1 MSTVAPRAHPR
12 RFGAYVLGRRIGS
25 GGMATVFA
33 ARQMGIGAATRVVAV
48 KVMATALAD
57 DPAAR
62 RMFEREAVI
71 ATRVEHPNIVRTYE
85 VGEVKGE
92 IFLAMELVPGA
103 ALSRICA
110 AASGSV
116 PLAIAIRIVS
126 DVARGLSAV
135 HDLREPSGE
144 LLGVVHQDVT
154 PHNVLVGYNG
164 TTKLLDFGVARMAAF
179 DGSRTESIRGKP
191 AYLAPEQLFLERID
205 QRTDIFGLG
214 AVFFEL
220 LTGARSSAQGPS
232 RPDLPLERRPAVDVR
247 TLRSDVPEA
256 IAKVVAKALALDPD
270 ARFSSAEEMR
280 RALAAARDASG
291 LAIVEE
297 NEVGA
302 WVGSVAEPAWSLP
315 DLERELALE
324 DSYHSELAAVS
335 DLPTIP
341 EGPASSRAR
350 TSPQARR
357 VRRSLGLGAACIVL
371 GAAGVGAIGY
381 ARQAKQRAAPGLRMA
396 SYAAG
401 EEVPGAGVHLVV
413 TQSSPDSGAWAHVAF
428 DHITVTATSG
438 SRDVVVCL
446 TPRAEGQRAFVV
458 PSPSRT
464 DPDPCADLHGGAYAG
479 VNGVYPPATIND
491 DWDLIPNPWEL
502 DFDGISPLDT
512 VSVRAKAV
520 FGGAAAVAAPRAIL
534 IAEGTA
540 VARTPFAKVSLPLS
554 AAPGGA
560 FWGEG
565 ENHCAMGDAISSWLD
580 RATFTSQ
587 GKNAVACPR
596 AAKSL
601 AYTEALR
608 TVATPT
614 MGVVGRIPAVAKSG
628 CSSGEPDG
636 VIVWKSDLVPVEA
649 RCISFLFTGRF
660 AKCASGASS
669 DPNDPAGCTTS
680 VRCVPPP
687 TDLVAIAADGRV
699 LKTENISCV
708 PSYPEPIQYALTL
721 TDTSASAVALALR
734 RGASAANH
742 DGDAGDESGCFFD
755 IYDFSAQP
763 GCTP

>member
-25 GGMATVFA
+25 GGMASVFA
-33 ARQMGIGAATRVVAV
+33 ARQIGVGAATRVVAV

-57 DPAAR
+57 DPGAR

-103 ALSRICA
+103 ALSRICTA
-110 AASGSV
+110 APGSV
-116 PLAIAIRIVS
+116 PLAIAVRIAC
-126 DVARGLSAV
+126 DVARGLGAV
-135 HDLREPSGE
+135 HDLREPNGE
-144 LLGVVHQDVT
+144 LLGVVHQDIT
-154 PHNVLVGYNG
+154 PHNVLVGYDG

-205 QRTDIFGLG
+205 QRTDIYGLG
-214 AVFFEL
+214 AVLFEL
-220 LTGARSSAQGPS
+220 LTGARSSAQGPA
-232 RPDLPLERRPAVDVR
+232 RADLPLERRPPVDVR
-247 TLRSDVPEA
+247 TLRADVPEP
-256 IAKVVAKALALDPD
+256 IAKVVERALALDPD
-270 ARFSSAEEMR
+270 ARFSTAEEMR
-280 RALAAARDASG
+280 RALTAARDASG

-302 WVGSVAEPAWSLP
+302 WVRSVAEPAWSLA

-324 DSYHSELAAVS
+324 DSYRSELAAVS

-341 EGPASSRAR
+341 DGPASSRAR
-350 TSPQARR
+350 TSPNGRR
-357 VRRSLGLGAACIVL
+357 VRRSLGLLAGCIAL
-371 GAAGVGAIGY
+371 GAAAVGTLSY
-381 ARQAKQRAAPGLRMA
+381 ARQAKTRAAPGLRMA

-438 SRDVVVCL
+438 TRDVVVCL

-502 DFDGISPLDT
+502 DFDGILPLDT

-520 FGGAAAVAAPRAIL
+520 FGGAAAVGTPRGVL
-534 IAEGTA
+534 TAEGKA
-540 VARTPFAKVSLPLS
+540 LARSPFAQVSLPF
-554 AAPGGA
+554 AAEPAGT

-565 ENHCAMGDAISSWLD
+565 EDRCAMGDALSSWLD
-580 RATFTSQ
+580 RATFSSQ
-587 GKNAVACPR
+587 PKNAVACPR
-596 AAKSL
+596 AAKNL
-601 AYTEALR
+601 AYTDALR
-608 TVATPT
+608 TVTTPT
-614 MGVVGRIPAVAKSG
+614 MGLIGRIPALAKSG
-628 CSSGEPDG
+628 CPDGEPDG

-649 RCISFLFTGRF
+649 GCVAFLFTGRF
-660 AKCASGASS
+660 AKCASG
-669 DPNDPAGCTTS
+669 DPSDPAGCTTS
-680 VRCVPPP
+680 VRCAPPP
-687 TDLVAIAADGRV
+687 TDLVAIAADGHV
-699 LKTENISCV
+699 IKAESISCV
-708 PSYPEPIQYALTL
+708 PSYPEPIQYALTVS
-721 TDTSASAVALALR
+721 DASVGAVALALR
-734 RGASAANH
+734 RGASPPKD
-742 DGDAGDESGCFFD
+742 DGGCFFD

-763 GCTP
+763 GCKP